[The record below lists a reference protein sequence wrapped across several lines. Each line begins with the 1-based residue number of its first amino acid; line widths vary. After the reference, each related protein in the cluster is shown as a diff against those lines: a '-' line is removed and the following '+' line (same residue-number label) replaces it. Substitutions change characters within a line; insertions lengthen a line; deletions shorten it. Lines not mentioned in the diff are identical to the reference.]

1 MRPIAFVSS
10 RPAAW
15 LLLSLLVWGCR
26 KQSATPPDVVRDRV
40 ERGPLRLTVE
50 ASPRQVRVGDPVNVN
65 LMVETPDEY
74 EVRFPEA
81 EDFGEPGAMA
91 TRRVAM
97 PPAASPEP
105 RPSATGLA
113 WRRTFTIEPLVS
125 GTLEIPSLVVKVGRR
140 PTGPETR
147 PAFDQELVSAPLK
160 LEVISALTAGDRPER
175 PRDITGTL
183 LPSRSPMPA
192 WKRGLILATAV
203 ASLAGAYAAYRAVR
217 RRARRP
223 PPPVLPEVWALR
235 ALAELGTYDW
245 LEPARVREYYYRLT
259 EIVRRYIEMKFGLA
273 APEMTTEE
281 FLRALARD
289 RQALP
294 YDAGRLGQFLEAC
307 DFVKY
312 AALHPRREDAE
323 SALSTARAFVHA
335 TAAATAPVPG
345 GQAA

>member
-1 MRPIAFVSS
+1 MRPLAFVSG

-15 LLLSLLVWGCR
+15 LLMSLLLWGCR
-26 KQSATPPDVVRDRV
+26 KQSATPPDVVRDSV
-40 ERGPLRLTVE
+40 ERGPLKLTVE

-81 EDFGEPGAMA
+81 GDLGELGAMA

-97 PPAASPEP
+97 PPAASPVP

-125 GTLEIPSLVVKVGRR
+125 GTLEIPSLVVKVGHRA
-140 PTGPETR
+140 TGPETQ
-147 PAFDQELVSAPLK
+147 PAFEQELVSGPLK
-160 LEVISALTAGDRPER
+160 LEVCSALTASDRPEQ

-183 LPSRSPMPA
+183 LPPRPPIPA
-192 WKRGLILATAV
+192 WQWGLILVAAV
-203 ASLAGAYAAYRAVR
+203 GLMAGAYAAYRAVR
-217 RRARRP
+217 RRVLRP
-223 PPPVLPEVWALR
+223 PPPILPEVWALR
-235 ALAELGTYDW
+235 ALAELGTCDW

-294 YDAGRLGQFLEAC
+294 YDADRLRQFLEAC

-312 AALHPRREDAE
+312 AALHPRREDVE

-335 TAAATAPVPG
+335 TAAAAAPVPG